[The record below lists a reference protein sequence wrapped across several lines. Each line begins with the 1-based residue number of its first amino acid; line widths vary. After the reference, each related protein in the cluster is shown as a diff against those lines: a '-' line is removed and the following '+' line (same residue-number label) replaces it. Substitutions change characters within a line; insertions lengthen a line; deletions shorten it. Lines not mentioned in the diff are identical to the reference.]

1 VKGLATLTA
10 ALARLGIET
19 VPSRLKQAY
28 NAGRTT
34 QVPTGWVVGVKRRVR
49 RRIGYNGIYL
59 SFERAR
65 PAPLV
70 KYLISIDKVDLYST
84 HAN

>member
-1 VKGLATLTA
+1 MPA
-10 ALARLGIET
+10 A
-19 VPSRLKQAY
+19 
-28 NAGRTT
+28 
-34 QVPTGWVVGVKRRVR
+34 PTRVSPALRCNRAAGWVVGVKRRVR